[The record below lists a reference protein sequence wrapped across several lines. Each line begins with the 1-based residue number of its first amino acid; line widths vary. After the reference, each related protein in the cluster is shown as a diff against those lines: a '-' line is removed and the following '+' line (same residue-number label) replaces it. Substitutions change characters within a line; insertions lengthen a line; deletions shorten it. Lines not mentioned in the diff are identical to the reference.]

1 MMFTKKSLWLHLAL
15 IGCALAV
22 PVNALAADSDTPEP
36 VTTTPAPASAVQLK
50 RVTVNARRPQSQP
63 PATLASV
70 IDDQTLEQE
79 RLYRF
84 EDLSQLVTGLD
95 IDAVDAMDT
104 TVTIR
109 GIGDGGE
116 SGTNIGMPGSVGVFL
131 DGVYLSRPGAVSN
144 DLLDIDNIQDLKGA
158 QGLASTLPAVPSIF
172 APANP
177 PLNRNMR
184 WSSQWDS
191 AAICSRD

>member
-1 MMFTKKSLWLHLAL
+1 MRAGH
-15 IGCALAV
+15 
-22 PVNALAADSDTPEP
+22 
-36 VTTTPAPASAVQLK
+36 
-50 RVTVNARRPQSQP
+50 RQSQP

-70 IDDQTLEQE
+70 IDGQTLEQE

-84 EDLSQLVTGLD
+84 EDLSPLVTGLD

-144 DLLDIDNIQDLKGA
+144 DLLDIDNIRVLKGA
-158 QGLASTLPAVPSIF
+158 QGLASTPLAVPSIF
-172 APANP
+172 TPANP

-184 WSSQWDS
+184 WSNQWDS
-191 AAICSRD
+191 AAICSRG